1 MAITKIHVTAHI
13 MTDRLFAEE
22 GYDVERSAENLA
34 DLQGEIITDYLAGI
48 YPEAEVYA
56 DIGIHRTS
64 DRASSIEVEA
74 HITDQEIDQAVSA
87 DLQNQLAR
95 EIVAGTA
102 DYAWAVRRARPDSDR
117 DPALSAT
124 HPRQGGHHAT
134 LQSLS
139 DRPG

>member
-34 DLQGEIITDYLAGI
+34 DLQGEIITNYLAGI

-56 DIGIHRTS
+56 DIGIHSTS

-102 DYAWAVRRARPDSDR
+102 DYAWAVKAGK
-117 DPALSAT
+117 A
-124 HPRQGGHHAT
+124 
-134 LQSLS
+134 
-139 DRPG
+139 

>member
-1 MAITKIHVTAHI
+1 MAITKILVTAHI

-22 GYDVERSAENLA
+22 GYDVEQSAENLA
-34 DLQGEIITDYLAGI
+34 DLQGEIITNYLAGI

-102 DYAWAVRRARPDSDR
+102 DYTWAVKAGK
-117 DPALSAT
+117 A
-124 HPRQGGHHAT
+124 
-134 LQSLS
+134 
-139 DRPG
+139 